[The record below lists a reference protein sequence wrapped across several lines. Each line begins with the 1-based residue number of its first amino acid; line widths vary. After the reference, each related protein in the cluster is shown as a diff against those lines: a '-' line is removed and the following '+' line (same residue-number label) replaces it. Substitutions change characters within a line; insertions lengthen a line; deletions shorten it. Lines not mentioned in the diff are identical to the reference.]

1 MTTSVENNNKTKDI
15 KIGKEGE
22 NNLNKQFHQEKYK
35 KKSDCPSFLLKLYQ
49 ILENDEYK
57 DIIHWDENGKNFIVQ
72 NLHDFTEKILPQYYK
87 HNNYSSFIRQL
98 NMYDFHKKKSS
109 QNVHIFH
116 HQNFIKDRK
125 DLIKTIKR
133 KSKKEKEN
141 ISSSNNIQNNQ
152 KFFSKKTDLVP
163 ISNINIFNNINN
175 NFNNNNLDNIINND
189 NNRKNSLSIDD
200 DLNLSNSVNSL
211 FESIKRPLLP
221 MGSPSSN
228 NNSNINI
235 NNINN
240 ESYFKNRNDNC
251 NNSNNINN
259 NVNNINMNLLNG
271 NDKKITKKNLQ
282 NLLTYLMHNIDD
294 NTEME
299 KQLEIKIESLTKQNE
314 EFIIQNQKLLQEIIS
329 KNEYNK
335 KLEAVISFILE
346 MIMTKP
352 KIKNNSELKNLLLSN
367 KSNNQINN
375 LPQSTNNIDNLSLVN
390 FTSPKHELNGI
401 LSKNDF
407 IPNRG
412 EVLEPFQ
419 NFLNKYLERT
429 KSTGLFTNKEN
440 NYNNNLLYNF
450 DYYSNNQNEL
460 RRNLIGDGK
469 ENNIQINPTLTSK
482 KRKRSESFNTILS
495 NLSDGSNVIY
505 DNSYKN
511 KNLLNEN
518 IKKEEEKQLDNENVK
533 CNENLDNNSINN
545 ESFSSWNKSKNIFD
559 IDLNQEESKSDEN
572 DWNKDL
578 LNNTQSSFNELYSTS
593 NINKDNEFCDINN

>member
-1 MTTSVENNNKTKDI
+1 
-15 KIGKEGE
+15 
-22 NNLNKQFHQEKYK
+22 
-35 KKSDCPSFLLKLYQ
+35 
-49 ILENDEYK
+49 
-57 DIIHWDENGKNFIVQ
+57 
-72 NLHDFTEKILPQYYK
+72 
-87 HNNYSSFIRQL
+87 
-98 NMYDFHKKKSS
+98 
-109 QNVHIFH
+109 
-116 HQNFIKDRK
+116 
-125 DLIKTIKR
+125 
-133 KSKKEKEN
+133 
-141 ISSSNNIQNNQ
+141 
-152 KFFSKKTDLVP
+152 
-163 ISNINIFNNINN
+163 
-175 NFNNNNLDNIINND
+175 
-189 NNRKNSLSIDD
+189 
-200 DLNLSNSVNSL
+200 
-211 FESIKRPLLP
+211 
-221 MGSPSSN
+221 
-228 NNSNINI
+228 
-235 NNINN
+235 
-240 ESYFKNRNDNC
+240 
-251 NNSNNINN
+251 
-259 NVNNINMNLLNG
+259 MNLLNG

>member
-1 MTTSVENNNKTKDI
+1 
-15 KIGKEGE
+15 
-22 NNLNKQFHQEKYK
+22 
-35 KKSDCPSFLLKLYQ
+35 
-49 ILENDEYK
+49 
-57 DIIHWDENGKNFIVQ
+57 
-72 NLHDFTEKILPQYYK
+72 
-87 HNNYSSFIRQL
+87 
-98 NMYDFHKKKSS
+98 MYDFHKKKSS

-299 KQLEIKIESLTKQNE
+299 KKLEIKIESLTKQNE

-401 LSKNDF
+401 LSNNDF

-429 KSTGLFTNKEN
+429 KNTGLFTNKEN

-482 KRKRSESFNTILS
+482 KRKRSESFNNILS